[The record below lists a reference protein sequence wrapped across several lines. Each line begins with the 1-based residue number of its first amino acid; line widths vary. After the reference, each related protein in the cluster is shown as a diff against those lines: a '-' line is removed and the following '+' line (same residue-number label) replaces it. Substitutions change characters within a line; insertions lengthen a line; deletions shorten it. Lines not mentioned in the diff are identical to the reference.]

1 MPHSANQSTQR
12 GRRAILKAAAAAGV
26 PGALGFPA
34 IVRAQA
40 QPIKIGVPTIL
51 SGRVAQLGI
60 SSRNA
65 AQMEADAFNAA
76 GGLNGRK
83 IELIVRDSQGKPEL
97 AAKVTRDMING
108 DKVDFILDCEASSGA
123 FAIHEVAREL
133 GTLTVHVCSETS
145 SLTADP
151 KLQIKNAFRVAR
163 QAAHDAIAAG
173 SYAAAVAKERGLTN
187 WMTIGPD
194 YAYGR
199 DTTDLFLKYL
209 KHFHSGINVGAQL
222 WPKLFQPDYTEFVT
236 KIVQAKPQAIFTC
249 LWGGDLVSFI
259 DQGNLYG
266 LFQNTQVFAIGLA
279 DYTTMTAVKN
289 LPAGIHSGNRYVSV
303 FPNTKENADWAAAYA
318 KRFNDQPTNWSWEA
332 QVGMAALIEGM
343 RKTNGTDGRKMAD
356 AMRGMTMKS
365 PFGANGNVT
374 LRASDQTLVD
384 YATGW
389 GVTVPKAPFLT
400 NIKQTD
406 WGLITDLE
414 NKWKK
419 EMGYV

>member
-1 MPHSANQSTQR
+1 MSHPADQSPAR
-12 GRRAILKAAAAAGV
+12 GRRAVLKAAAAAGV
-26 PGALGFPA
+26 PAALGFPA

-65 AQMEADAFNAA
+65 AQMEVDAFNAA

-83 IELIVRDSQGKPEL
+83 MELVVRDSQGKPEM
-97 AAKVTRDMING
+97 AAKLTRDMING

-123 FAIHEVAREL
+123 FAIHEVARDL
-133 GTLTVHVCSETS
+133 GTLTMHVCSETS

-151 KLQIKNAFRVAR
+151 KLQIRNAFRSAR
-163 QAAHDAIAAG
+163 QGAHDAITGG
-173 SYAAAVAKERGLTN
+173 SYAGAIAKERGLTN
-187 WMTIGPD
+187 WMTIAPD

-199 DTTDLFLKYL
+199 DTTELFLKYL
-209 KHFHSGINVGAQL
+209 KHFNGDVKIGTQL

-266 LFQNTQVFAIGLA
+266 LFQNTQVFAAGLA
-279 DYTTMTAVKN
+279 DYTTMSAVKN

-303 FPNTKENADWAAAYA
+303 FPPSKENSDWAAAYA

-332 QVGMAALIEGM
+332 QIGMAAIIEGM
-343 RKTNGTDGRKMAD
+343 RKTNSVDGKKVAD
-356 AMRGMTMKS
+356 AIRGMKLKS
-365 PFGANGNVT
+365 PFGAAGSVT
-374 LRASDQTLVD
+374 FRESDQTLIE

-389 GVTVPKAPFLT
+389 GVTVPKAPYLT
-400 NIKQTD
+400 NIKPTE
-406 WGLITDLE
+406 WGLITELE
-414 NKWKK
+414 TKWKK
-419 EMGYV
+419 EMGYI